1 MLNGQFPLKITFD
14 NFIAGKTKL
23 HLNNWYKL
31 TNDKWVLQTICGYH
45 VELNRVTTQ
54 KYVPKPLRFDKTE
67 QAKIAMEI
75 NRFLQCQII
84 EEVHSYMDSD
94 MSISQ
99 TFLLVPKKDGTIRII
114 LNLKAFNSDFMQNIH
129 FKMETLKHAVD
140 SMRKN
145 CYFASMDISR
155 VERKTSVSQMVV
167 FPQT

>member
-1 MLNGQFPLKITFD
+1 MLNGQFPLKKTFD

-45 VELNRVTTQ
+45 VELNNSRVTTQ

-94 MSISQ
+94 NEYISNI
-99 TFLLVPKKDGTIRII
+99 FARPKKRWNDPYYI
-114 LNLKAFNSDFMQNIH
+114 K
-129 FKMETLKHAVD
+129 FK
-140 SMRKN
+140 S
-145 CYFASMDISR
+145 I
-155 VERKTSVSQMVV
+155 
-167 FPQT
+167 